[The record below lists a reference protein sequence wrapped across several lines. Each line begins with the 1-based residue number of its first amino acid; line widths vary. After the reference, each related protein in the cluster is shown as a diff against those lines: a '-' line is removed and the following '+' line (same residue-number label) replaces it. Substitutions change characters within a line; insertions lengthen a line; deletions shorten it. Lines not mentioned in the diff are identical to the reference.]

1 MRVSKVSQNKVE
13 PSQNKGIKKT
23 FYDQYNDKLFGQ
35 HTTNQSLQKKL
46 ERFRNNMAVDFYN
59 LLLDLQLGNDGTL
72 TSDNWVKCKEKLID
86 YADKY
91 VQWDQFGNEPI
102 DFFGDHVDSRVQ
114 FVLKCAMGS
123 IYLLKFK
130 TITDKVLASEMLSEA
145 ELAHLNKWVCGQIT
159 QRQIYDFS
167 DVSVEKALKDIS
179 LIQGIPTDRYMLKK
193 EYNRSENYG
202 MVKACLEWVVLVSQ
216 GTVDVGRCEAEDCNK
231 LFIPEPRGKK
241 QKYCSE
247 TCKKRAFRTKKLSAT
262 IAIKSEAHVS

>member
-1 MRVSKVSQNKVE
+1 VSKVSQHKVE
-13 PSQNKGIKKT
+13 PSQNKGIKKK
-23 FYDQYNDKLFGQ
+23 FYDLYNDKLFGQ

-46 ERFRNNMAVDFYN
+46 DRFRDNMAVDFYN

-72 TSDNWVKCKEKLID
+72 TSDNWVKGKEKLID

-91 VQWDQFGNEPI
+91 VQWDQFGNESFE
-102 DFFGDHVDSRVQ
+102 FFGDHVDSRVQ

-123 IYLLKFK
+123 MYLLNFK
-130 TITDKVLASEMLSEA
+130 YITDKVLANEILSEA

-159 QRQIYDFS
+159 QRQIHDFS
-167 DVSVEKALKDIS
+167 EVNIDKIHANIS
-179 LIQGIPTDRYMLKK
+179 LAQGIPTDRYMLEK

-231 LFIPEPRGKK
+231 LFIPYKPGAIK
-241 QKYCSE
+241 QIYCSKV
-247 TCKKRAFRTKKLSAT
+247 CKMREYRRRQKEPITT
-262 IAIKSEAHVS
+262 E

>member
-1 MRVSKVSQNKVE
+1 MSKVSQNKVE

>member
-1 MRVSKVSQNKVE
+1 MSKVSQHKVE
-13 PSQNKGIKKT
+13 PSQNKGIKKK
-23 FYDQYNDKLFGQ
+23 FYDLYNDKLFGQ

-46 ERFRNNMAVDFYN
+46 DRFRDNMAVDFYN

-72 TSDNWVKCKEKLID
+72 TSDNWVKGKEKLID

-91 VQWDQFGNEPI
+91 VQWDQFGNESFE
-102 DFFGDHVDSRVQ
+102 FFGDHVDSRVQ

-123 IYLLKFK
+123 MYLLNFK
-130 TITDKVLASEMLSEA
+130 YITDKVLANEILSEA

-231 LFIPEPRGKK
+231 LFIPYKPGAIK
-241 QKYCSE
+241 QIYCSKV
-247 TCKKRAFRTKKLSAT
+247 CKMREYRRRLTT
-262 IAIKSEAHVS
+262 E